1 MFRFVKYILILI
13 LTVAFSTIATAQCSL
28 EITSQPSFSD
38 IVCAGPG
45 SERLSV
51 SAKIVTDGT
60 ISYQWYLNGTKIT
73 NAVSSSYTIGTL
85 QTSSNGNYSVVVQGT
100 CGTSSQSLTSSTAT
114 LQVANTPLIVSL
126 PSDQSVCIGN
136 SLDLSVLGNSRFGG
150 ALTYE
155 WKNVNTNQVV
165 STNAAYSIASFGT
178 SNQSPYTVSIQN
190 SCGTTS
196 ASFTL
201 SKKDKPTTAA
211 LNSST
216 TISSCVGSAA
226 VLETQTTDNNG
237 GNTSYEW
244 YKIVSDVAQL
254 LPGATLSYLS
264 FPAVS
269 NADAGVYRVFSR
281 NTCGRSATPLD
292 FTLSTPKNKPT
303 IVAQPSYADINCSN
317 YELQITTTCFTES
330 GSLNFSWKKD
340 GGSVS
345 TNATISSSNAGKT
358 STLSILQPATSD
370 NGSYQVFVSN
380 GCGTIQTNAL
390 QVKINVI
397 KPKFSLQPVAAYI
410 CENSSFS
417 SEPTISEEALY
428 NYTYAW
434 YKDGSGSSIAATKKI
449 DFNSFVE
456 ANNGKY
462 QLYVIDACG
471 TVVKSDIVAFS
482 LVKNPVIVTQP
493 SSGAS
498 TVCMNQDVS
507 LQVGYKQEYSGV
519 MEYQW
524 FNNDNI
530 LNGEINARLNLNKIT
545 YVGQGSYRVQLKNQ
559 CGIAQSNSVPITLG
573 AAPTYISKTTDTLFC
588 IGSKMMLNVEA
599 NTNNGGQLRYR
610 WTSSSKGL
618 LSNETNSYTL
628 NNFTSADA
636 ATYQI
641 QVSNSC
647 GSIADPIN
655 IKVSSST
662 TPVINSFSSTTKTPC
677 VGNKLDFN
685 VVTQGVVTKFLWF
698 RSNTQ
703 ISSGESFLQIPNTTF
718 SDAGA
723 YKVIA
728 SNLCG
733 SSTSDEIL
741 ITINDKPTIIKQP
754 QSSINCTTDR
764 TLSLTT
770 NGISNGGGAITYQ
783 WYKNA
788 KAIAGG
794 SNAILS
800 FTGIDETYNG
810 SYNVVLSNTCGSI
823 NSDAV
828 NVVLDFTI
836 PEILRQPQDQT
847 VCSGSPF
854 LLNLKIKDEG
864 TKTFTYQWVKDG
876 TDIPGAKSSVF
887 SNEEAVVSNQGQYR
901 VKITGLCGLSAA
913 SSLAT
918 ILVNEKPTPIFTII
932 SKTSQCI
939 KGNVFEFTDLTSG
952 SFNREWFFDDG
963 NSTVNST
970 NVKHSYQKDGIYAVM
985 LKLTSAKGC
994 AATIT
999 KNITVAT
1006 VPSIINQLQS
1016 ATACLNGD
1024 YGFNINASDN
1034 FGGTIKY
1041 EWKKDNT
1048 TISWAPTTTGNLTL
1062 NGIRK
1067 SDEGFYS
1074 VKISNSC
1081 GYINGDSAYLTVA
1094 DKPVFLKDISAKAV
1108 CVNTID
1114 TVFTKAI
1121 SAMQSIT
1128 YSWYRNDALFKTTT
1142 DSYLPFSNFS
1152 DEDAG
1157 KYYVIAKN
1165 SCGATS
1171 SNTFPLNLKLKP
1183 IWMGKFSR
1191 DTTCFNSIKLI
1202 EARFSSNLNDD
1213 LEYQWY
1219 KNDTIMIGEK
1229 APVIKSLISQP
1240 GEIKFRLNVT
1250 NSCGYVEQ
1258 LVRTTFT
1265 NIINAQF
1272 RIDTVDACR
1281 TQLKMSIKNNS
1292 EKSVFKLY
1300 NWQVDYGDGFRE
1312 TKEISDQNT
1321 FHQFEAPGIYN
1332 VTLTVTDESGCIS
1345 QPIIKQYYNY
1355 GKSKSNFYYLDTCL
1369 GQETKFFNTTALGY
1383 GSNAYSFYQWVINGD
1398 TLSVDPAK
1406 TVLTKFKSPGAYKAT
1421 LYTMGNKSC
1430 LVDTIQLI
1438 PHVIGYPTANFTY
1451 IDSCASFNVLF
1462 ADKSKSALYDTLN
1475 QWQWYFQDGTPPSFE
1490 KDPIHVFKKAGS
1502 YKVNLS
1508 VQSKACPAFVDDTTI
1523 NLNIIR
1529 ARDNKRYTTFY
1540 SVQSKLDILSSNPGG
1555 RSYLWSPQFNLN
1567 NATIASPTLN
1577 PDFSKREY
1585 IVKITDSSGCI
1596 NMDSLLV
1603 YGFKQAEIYLPT
1615 AFSPNLDGNNDVY
1628 KPEYVYI
1635 KSLEYFTILDQ
1646 FNNKVFETKDLA
1658 TYWDG
1663 KFNGKIL
1670 PSGTYLVIAS
1680 AIDKEGNRIQ
1690 RKNTFILLR

>member
-28 EITSQPSFSD
+28 EITSQPSFSN

-51 SAKIVTDGT
+51 SAKIVTGGT

-100 CGTSSQSLTSSTAT
+100 CETSSQSLTSSTAT
-114 LQVANTPLIVSL
+114 LQVANTPLIVSS

-136 SLDLSVLGNSRFGG
+136 LLDLSVLGNSRFGG

-196 ASFTL
+196 ASFSL
-201 SKKDKPTTAA
+201 SKKDKPTTVA
-211 LNSST
+211 LNGVSI
-216 TISSCVGSAA
+216 ISSCVGSAA
-226 VLETQTTDNNG
+226 LLETQTSDNNG
-237 GNTSYEW
+237 GNVSFEW
-244 YKIVSDVAQL
+244 YKIVGDVAQS
-254 LPGATLSYLS
+254 LPEATLSYLS
-264 FPAVS
+264 FPSVTTTV
-269 NADAGVYRVFSR
+269 AGTYRVFSR
-281 NTCGRSATPLD
+281 NGCGRSNTALD
-292 FTLSTPKNKPT
+292 FTLSTPKNKPS
-303 IVAQPSYADINCSN
+303 IVAQPTYAGINCSN
-317 YELQITTTCFTES
+317 YELQITTTGFTES

-370 NGSYQVFVSN
+370 NGSYQVSVSN

-397 KPKFSLQPVAAYI
+397 KPKFSVQPVAAYI

-456 ANNGKY
+456 ANYGKY
-462 QLYVIDACG
+462 QLYVTDACG

-482 LVKNPVIVTQP
+482 LVKNPAIVTQP
-493 SSGAS
+493 SLGAS
-498 TVCMNQDVS
+498 TVCMNQDVT

-559 CGIAQSNSVPITLG
+559 CGIAQSNSVLVNLG
-573 AAPTYISKTTDTLFC
+573 AAPTYVSKTTDTIICL
-588 IGSKMMLNVEA
+588 GTKMVLNVEA
-599 NTNNGGQLRYR
+599 NTNNGGLLKYR
-610 WTSSSKGL
+610 WTSSSAGVL
-618 LSNETNSYTL
+618 TNVTSSYTI
-628 NNFTSADA
+628 NNFTSTDA

-655 IKVSSST
+655 IKVSSLIV
-662 TPVINSFSSTTKTPC
+662 PVINSFKSTATTLC
-677 VGNKLDFN
+677 AGNSLDFN
-685 VVTQGVVTKFLWF
+685 VETQGVVTNYIWYKAGI
-698 RSNTQ
+698 Q
-703 ISSGESFLQIPNTTF
+703 IGDNKNYFQIPNTVL
-718 SDAGA
+718 SDAVN
-723 YKVIA
+723 YKVTAGNICGYA
-728 SNLCG
+728 S
-733 SSTSDEIL
+733 SSEIS
-741 ITINDKPTIIKQP
+741 ITIKDKPTVIQQP
-754 QSSINCTTDR
+754 TKSINCTTDR

-770 NGISNGGGAITYQ
+770 NGVTPGGGAITYQ
-783 WYKNA
+783 WYKNGN
-788 KAIAGG
+788 AIAGG
-794 SNAILS
+794 NNASIS
-800 FTGIDETYNG
+800 FTKIDETYNG
-810 SYNVVLSNTCGSI
+810 SYNVVLSNTCGST
-823 NSDAV
+823 NSDPAY
-828 NVVLDFTI
+828 VVVDFTI
-836 PEILRQPQDQT
+836 PEILREPQGQT
-847 VCSGSPF
+847 VCTGSPF
-854 LLNLKIKDEG
+854 LLDLKIKDEG
-864 TKTFTYQWVKDG
+864 SKTFTYQWVKDG
-876 TDIPGAKSSVF
+876 NDISGAQSNVF
-887 SNEEAVVSNQGQYR
+887 SREQAIVSNQGQYR
-901 VKITGLCGLSAA
+901 VKITGLCGLSTV
-913 SSLAT
+913 SNLAT
-918 ILVNEKPTPIFTII
+918 VLVNTKPNPNFTID
-932 SKTSQCI
+932 SRTSQCI
-939 KGNVFEFTDLTSG
+939 TGNIFEFTDITSG

-970 NVKHSYQKDGIYAVM
+970 NVKHSYKKDGIYAVM
-985 LKLTSAKGC
+985 LKLISTNGC
-994 AATIT
+994 SGTIT

-1006 VPSIINQLQS
+1006 IPSIQNQLKS
-1016 ATACLNGD
+1016 AISCLNGD
-1024 YGFNINASDN
+1024 FTLNLNASDN
-1034 FGGTIKY
+1034 YGGTIKY
-1041 EWKKDNT
+1041 EWKKNNSI
-1048 TISWAPTTTGNLTL
+1048 ISWAPTTSGSLSL
-1062 NGIRK
+1062 NGLKK
-1067 SDEGFYS
+1067 SDEGFYA

-1081 GYINGDSAYLTVA
+1081 GSVDGDSAYLTVA
-1094 DKPVFLKDISAKAV
+1094 DKPVFLKDISAKAICANSV
-1108 CVNTID
+1108 D

-1128 YSWYRNDALFKTTT
+1128 YSWYRKDALFKTTT

-1157 KYYVIAKN
+1157 KFYVIAQN
-1165 SCGATS
+1165 SCGATT
-1171 SNTFPLNLKLKP
+1171 SNTFPLNLKLNP
-1183 IWMGKFSR
+1183 IWLGKFSR
-1191 DTTCFNSIKLI
+1191 DTTCFNSVKLI
-1202 EARFSSNLNDD
+1202 ETSFSSNLNDD
-1213 LEYQWY
+1213 LDYQWY
-1219 KNDTIMIGEK
+1219 KNDTILLGEK
-1229 APVIKSLISQP
+1229 APVIMPVIKQP
-1240 GEIKFRLNVT
+1240 GDIRFKLRVT
-1250 NSCGYVEQ
+1250 NSCGYVDQ
-1258 LVRTTFT
+1258 LIKTTFA
-1265 NIINAQF
+1265 NVINAQF
-1272 RIDTVDACR
+1272 QIDTTDACR
-1281 TQLKMSIKNNS
+1281 SQLKMNIRNNS
-1292 EKSVFKLY
+1292 VKGAFQLY
-1300 NWQVDYGDGFRE
+1300 NWYIDYGDGYTE
-1312 TKEISDQNT
+1312 TKEITTKNT
-1321 FHQFEAPGIYN
+1321 FHQYDIPGVYN
-1332 VTLTVTDESGCIS
+1332 LTLTVTDETGCIS
-1345 QPIIKQYYNY
+1345 QRQTYTVYNY

-1369 GQETKFFNTTALGY
+1369 GKETKFFNTTALGY
-1383 GSNAYSFYQWVINGD
+1383 GSDAYSFYQWVINGD
-1398 TLSVDPAK
+1398 TSKVDPTK

-1421 LYTMGNKSC
+1421 LFTMGNKSC

-1438 PHVIGYPTANFTY
+1438 PHIVGYPTANFTY
-1451 IDSCASFNVLF
+1451 VDSCASFNVLF

-1523 NLNIIR
+1523 NLNIIS
-1529 ARDNKRYTTFY
+1529 ARDNKRYATFY
-1540 SVQSKLDILSSNPGG
+1540 SVQSKLNILSSNPGG
-1555 RSYLWSPQFNLN
+1555 RNYLWSPQFNLN
-1567 NATIASPTLN
+1567 NAAIASPILN

-1596 NMDSLLV
+1596 NMDSLLA

-1635 KSLEYFTILDQ
+1635 KSLEYLTILDQ

-1663 KFNGKIL
+1663 TFNGKIL
-1670 PSGTYLVIAS
+1670 PTGTYLVIAS